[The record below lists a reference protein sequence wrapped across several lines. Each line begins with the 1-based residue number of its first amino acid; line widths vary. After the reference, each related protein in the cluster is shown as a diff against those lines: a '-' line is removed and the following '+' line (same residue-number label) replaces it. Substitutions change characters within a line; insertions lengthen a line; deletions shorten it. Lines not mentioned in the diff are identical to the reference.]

1 MTRFLVLFPVVDSSK
16 NWDRDWS
23 LVKTHVLNANPRTI
37 AFFTYYKLS
46 KCFHAYTYYLVIY
59 SIPSFVGKI
68 NLHLFCG
75 NRIKIW
81 LIFKRH
87 PGYIPGWHTSK
98 IQPKGLAMSP
108 NKWTPSAFPL
118 ASESVW
124 SNPKHPFWADFH
136 HLLHLS
142 ETAEI
147 AILAYALPDCWDGIY
162 GHNMDIVNS
171 RYDVFKMG
179 WWFTKLHFNR
189 E

>member
-23 LVKTHVLNANPRTI
+23 RHMCWMPTLEQLHFLHIINCQNDFMRIHIIWSCIQYSKFCWKNKFTSFLWQPHKNLVDFQTAPRI
-37 AFFTYYKLS
+37 HSA
-46 KCFHAYTYYLVIY
+46 
-59 SIPSFVGKI
+59 
-68 NLHLFCG
+68 
-75 NRIKIW
+75 
-81 LIFKRH
+81 
-87 PGYIPGWHTSK
+87 
-98 IQPKGLAMSP
+98 KGFSTVAMSP

-142 ETAEI
+142 ETAET